1 MKKNA
6 FTLIEVLVAV
16 GIFSLVMGMV
26 SAILLSAI
34 SLQRKNLAIQRLLD
48 QTSYVLEYMSR
59 TLRVAKKQTPDLTP
73 CISQNYNYE
82 ITRGGYGI
90 KFIDKQDV
98 CHEFYWDTS
107 SKQLKEARGTQEGVL
122 TPEELEV
129 TDFKINL
136 SGEYGGDERQPRVT
150 ILLQI
155 KGRRGMIEEF
165 PEIKIQTTISQRK
178 LDIPSQ

>member
-34 SLQRKNLAIQRLLD
+34 SLQRKNLAVQRLLD
-48 QTSYVLEYMSR
+48 QTSYALEYMSR
-59 TLRVAKKQTPDLTP
+59 TLRMAKKQTSDLP
-73 CISQNYNYE
+73 SCISQDYNYE

-90 KFIDKQDV
+90 KFIDEQDV
-98 CHEFYWDTS
+98 CHEFYWDS
-107 SKQLKEARGTQEGVL
+107 SLRQLKEVKGTQESFL

-129 TDFKINL
+129 TNFKINL
-136 SGEYGGDERQPRVT
+136 SGEYGEDEKQPRLT

-155 KGRRGMIEEF
+155 KGRRGLVEEF
-165 PEIKIQTTISQRK
+165 PEIKIQTTISQRR